1 MNETRQRK
9 LSPVEERFAVALAE
23 GCSQAQA
30 YRIANPKSVHWKPS
44 TLYTKA
50 SELMSEERMQER
62 LAELQRDLAARS
74 LWSREESVR
83 ALRGVIENPERKSD
97 IIAAVRE
104 LNAMHGFHAPQ
115 RLEHSGAIVAI
126 ERRIIDVV
134 VAEGVEVAAL
144 PGRANEDVAA
154 KALPGKASEDTRSSA
169 TALPYELPEAS
180 RP

>member
-1 MNETRQRK
+1 MTEK
-9 LSPVEERFAVALAE
+9 LSPVEERFAVYVAT
-23 GCSQAQA
+23 GKTQAAA
-30 YRIANPKSVHWKPS
+30 YREANPRSKTWTDGAV
-44 TLYTKA
+44 YVKA
-50 SELMSEERMQER
+50 HLLMQRAKVRRRVQEVQQ
-62 LAELQRDLAARS
+62 LLVDRS

-134 VAEGVEVAAL
+134 VAEDVAAKAL

-154 KALPGKASEDTRSSA
+154 EGLPGKANEDTRSSA

-180 RP
+180 RPQS

>member
-1 MNETRQRK
+1 MTEK
-9 LSPVEERFAVALAE
+9 LSPVEERFAVYVAT
-23 GCSQAQA
+23 GKTQAAA
-30 YRIANPKSVHWKPS
+30 YREANPRSKAWTDGAVYVKAH
-44 TLYTKA
+44 LLMQRTKV
-50 SELMSEERMQER
+50 
-62 LAELQRDLAARS
+62 QRRVREVQQLLVDRS

-134 VAEGVEVAAL
+134 VADDVAVVNDVEVAAL
-144 PGRANEDVAA
+144 PGRA
-154 KALPGKASEDTRSSA
+154 SEDDARLA
-169 TALPYELPEAS
+169 TALPYELSEAS
-180 RP
+180 RPQS

>member
-1 MNETRQRK
+1 MTEK
-9 LSPVEERFAVALAE
+9 LSPVEERFAVYVAT
-23 GCSQAQA
+23 GKTQAAA
-30 YRIANPKSVHWKPS
+30 YREANPRSKTWTDGAV
-44 TLYTKA
+44 YVKA
-50 SELMSEERMQER
+50 HLLMQRAKVQRRVQEVQQ
-62 LAELQRDLAARS
+62 LLVDRS

-134 VAEGVEVAAL
+134 VAEGVA
-144 PGRANEDVAA
+144 
-154 KALPGKASEDTRSSA
+154 ALPGKASEDDAGRAIKDTGSSA
-169 TALPYELPEAS
+169 TALPYELSEAS
-180 RP
+180 RPQS

>member
-1 MNETRQRK
+1 MK
-9 LSPVEERFAVALAE
+9 YADGLSPVQERFAVFLARGHTQSE
-23 GCSQAQA
+23 A
-30 YRIANPKSVHWKPS
+30 YRLANPKSRHWKNK
-44 TLYTKA
+44 TVHHNA
-50 SELMSEERMQER
+50 C
-62 LAELQRDLAARS
+62 DLAALPQIRQRVEA
-74 LWSREESVR
+74 LREMFAQHAIWSREESVR

-134 VAEGVEVAAL
+134 VAE
-144 PGRANEDVAA
+144 DVAA
-154 KALPGKASEDTRSSA
+154 KALPGRASEDDARLA

-180 RP
+180 RPQS